1 MNLDELKN
9 IESPKGL
16 ETDYLKAIWY
26 DLHDDLHEAH
36 RIVQRLNTVSAMWI
50 HAYLHREEG
59 DIPNS
64 KFWYSSADKEYPGNL
79 TFADEIEIIL
89 NELTKN

>member
-1 MNLDELKN
+1 MNLDELKKVK
-9 IESPKGL
+9 SPEEL

-26 DLHDDLHEAH
+26 DLNDDWDTAH
-36 RIVQRLNTVSAMWI
+36 KIVQRLNTVSAKWI

-59 DIPNS
+59 DIPNC

-79 TFADEIEIIL
+79 TMQDEVEIIL